1 MTPEQVREFALALP
15 ETEEKGH
22 FGTPDF
28 RTRNKIFCTLREEE
42 GTAVLKLPLED
53 QEAVTTL
60 QPDVFSLGGWSH
72 QGWPK
77 VVLAKIDAGEF
88 NALLVLAWK
97 KLATKRAIKA
107 YEIDGSGTP

>member
-1 MTPEQVREFALALP
+1 MTPEDVRTLALALP

-28 RTRNKIFCTLREEE
+28 RTRNKIFCTLRPEE

-60 QPDVFSLGGWSH
+60 QPDVFSLAGWSH
-72 QGWPK
+72 QGWTK
-77 VVLAKIDAGEF
+77 VNLAKVDAGEF
-88 NALLVLAWK
+88 SALMILAWK

-107 YEIDGSGTP
+107 YDASA

>member
-1 MTPEQVREFALALP
+1 MMTPEDVRKLALALP

-28 RTRNKIFCTLREEE
+28 RTRNKIFCTLRPEE
-42 GTAVLKLPLED
+42 GTAVLKLPMED

-60 QPDVFSLGGWSH
+60 QPDVFSLAGWSH
-72 QGWPK
+72 QGWTK
-77 VVLAKIDAGEF
+77 VVLANVQPGEF
-88 NALLVLAWK
+88 EVLMVLAWK

-107 YEIDGSGTP
+107 YEASA

>member
-1 MTPEQVREFALALP
+1 MSISIEQVRTFALSLP
-15 ETEEKGH
+15 ETIEKGH

-28 RTRNKIFCTLREEE
+28 RTRNKIFCTLRAEE

-60 QPDVFSLGGWSH
+60 QPEIFTLASWSH
-72 QGWPK
+72 QGWTK
-77 VVLAKIDAGEF
+77 VDLEAVDQGEFKALVVLAWE
-88 NALLVLAWK
+88 

-107 YEIDGSGTP
+107 FEQSQTE

>member
-1 MTPEQVREFALALP
+1 MTPEQVRMYALALP

-60 QPDVFSLGGWSH
+60 QPNVFTLGGWSH
-72 QGWPK
+72 QGWTRVK
-77 VVLAKIDAGEF
+77 LENVDEGEF
-88 NALLVLAWK
+88 KALLVLAWK
-97 KLATKRAIKA
+97 KLATKRAVKA
-107 YEIDGSGTP
+107 HEQDYLKD